1 MRARSWRPAFD
12 TPVGLRRPG
21 FVVLALL
28 ALAGACLAPPAAHAA
43 GQKREFGI
51 GVFLGGGTYRNN
63 DFDHSLVAHGYG
75 PIDSGV
81 EYGFGGEYRF
91 SRWFS
96 VGAEVLRVG
105 GDAAQPANVDPAQLG
120 QYSAVASPLAFDL
133 VGHVV
138 RQPHG
143 NVDLIVGAGPLL
155 GAAIRAVQDPF
166 EFEARKTG
174 VYAHAGAGVEV
185 RFSPMVGLGA
195 RGLVRYAHARQ
206 VDLRAITGDPT
217 AMWNL
222 DFSGVAFSI
231 GPRIYFGNPE

>member
-1 MRARSWRPAFD
+1 MRVVVD

-21 FVVLALL
+21 FVVVALL
-28 ALAGACLAPPAAHAA
+28 ALVAGVLAPAPAHAA

-51 GVFLGGGTYRNN
+51 GVILGGGTYRNH

-81 EYGFGGEYRF
+81 EYGFGADYRF

-105 GDAAQPANVDPAQLG
+105 GNAAQPATVDPAQLG

-143 NVDLIVGAGPLL
+143 NVDLFVGAGPLL
-155 GAAIRAVQDPF
+155 GATIRAVQDPF

-174 VYAHAGAGVEV
+174 VYAHAGAGFEV

-195 RGLVRYAHARQ
+195 RGLARYAHARQ
-206 VDLRAITGDPT
+206 VDLRAITGDAA
-217 AMWNL
+217 AMWDL

-231 GPRIYFGNPE
+231 GPKIYFGNVE